1 MRMVGITELMPLPRL
16 SSFPFACYAI
26 LYLRLSPDNH
36 SLLSLSP
43 RSCSLFAFR
52 LCFLL
57 LVPHL
62 LTLVSHSLRCN
73 PSLAFLS
80 SISVVALCIG
90 SVRCR
95 SLLHVQTRLQHTQRR
110 YQQGRVAIQFV
121 SLERIL
127 CCRHS
132 SSSVS
137 LLWLG
142 LKHTTLP

>member
-36 SLLSLSP
+36 SLLSLP
-43 RSCSLFAFR
+43 PQSCSLFAFR

-62 LTLVSHSLRCN
+62 LTLVSHSLRSK

-80 SISVVALCIG
+80 SISVVAL
-90 SVRCR
+90 
-95 SLLHVQTRLQHTQRR
+95 
-110 YQQGRVAIQFV
+110 
-121 SLERIL
+121 
-127 CCRHS
+127 
-132 SSSVS
+132 
-137 LLWLG
+137 
-142 LKHTTLP
+142 